1 MNKEYLLEKIE
12 INCPICDN
20 VHFLEK
26 RKRET
31 QGIVKGEIVEYEEIF
46 YICPV
51 SNEEENEFVPA
62 AVMDENLLRAR
73 DSYRK
78 IKGLLTSSEIAEI
91 RNFYELTQS
100 EFSNLL
106 GWGDVTVTRYES
118 KNIQDETYDNLMR
131 MARENPLFT
140 LQSLEKHQAKFTE
153 DKYKKIRSKVVKRVE
168 DFGIQY
174 LKIQEITSIYVKYNE
189 ESDYNGYKLLEL
201 DKLAS
206 AIGYFANFSNYLY
219 KVKLMKLLWY
229 ADAVHFNR
237 YGKSMTGLV
246 YRHMPYGALPLGY
259 DEIIHLPTVK
269 VEEEITHDDISYKI
283 LPNSEVNISNFT
295 LEELN
300 VLEMI
305 TSKFKDYRVSEIVD
319 YMHQEKAYKET
330 EPYHIISFELAKD
343 LNELS

>member
-1 MNKEYLLEKIE
+1 MNKEYLLSNIE
-12 INCPICDN
+12 MNCPICDN

-31 QGIVKGEIVEYEEIF
+31 QGVVKGEIVDYEEIF
-46 YICPV
+46 YTCPA

-62 AVMDENLLRAR
+62 AVMDQNLLRAR

-78 IKGLLTSSEIAEI
+78 IKGLLTSNEIAEI

-140 LQSLEKHQAKFTE
+140 LQSLEKHKAKFTE
-153 DKYKKIRSKVVKRVE
+153 DKYRKIRSKVVKRVE
-168 DFGIQY
+168 DLGIQY
-174 LKIQEITSIYVKYNE
+174 LKIQEINSIYAKYNE
-189 ESDYNGYKLLEL
+189 ESDYNGYKLLDL
-201 DKLAS
+201 NKLAS
-206 AIGYFANFSNYLY
+206 VIGYFANFSSYLY

-229 ADAVHFNR
+229 ADAVHFKR
-237 YGKSMTGLV
+237 YGRSITGLV

-269 VEEEITHDDISYKI
+269 VQEEITHDDISYKI
-283 LPNSEVNISNFT
+283 LPNAEVNISNFT

-305 TSKFKDYRVSEIVD
+305 TSKFKDYRAKEIVD
-319 YMHQEKAYKET
+319 YMHQEKVYKET
-330 EPYHIISFELAKD
+330 EPYHIISFELAKV

>member
-1 MNKEYLLEKIE
+1 MNKEYLLLNIE
-12 INCPICDN
+12 MNCPICDN

-31 QGIVKGEIVEYEEIF
+31 QGVVKGEIVDYEEIF
-46 YICPV
+46 YTCPA

-62 AVMDENLLRAR
+62 AVMDQNLLRAR

-78 IKGLLTSSEIAEI
+78 IKGLLTSNEIAEI

-118 KNIQDETYDNLMR
+118 KNIQDETYDNLMK

-140 LQSLEKHQAKFTE
+140 LQSLEKHKAKFTE
-153 DKYKKIRSKVVKRVE
+153 DKYRKIRSKVVKRVE
-168 DFGIQY
+168 DLGIQY
-174 LKIQEITSIYVKYNE
+174 LKIQEINSIYAKYNE
-189 ESDYNGYKLLEL
+189 ESDYNGYKLLDL
-201 DKLAS
+201 NKLAS
-206 AIGYFANFSNYLY
+206 VIGYFANFSSYLY

-229 ADAVHFNR
+229 ADAVHFKR
-237 YGKSMTGLV
+237 YGRSITGLV

-269 VEEEITHDDISYKI
+269 VQEEITHDDISYKI
-283 LPNSEVNISNFT
+283 LPNAEVNISNFT

-305 TSKFKDYRVSEIVD
+305 TSKFKDYRAKEIVD
-319 YMHQEKAYKET
+319 YMHQEKVYKET
-330 EPYHIISFELAKD
+330 EPYHIISFELAKV